1 MDDGTAGSARRERA
15 ERSFETF
22 AHHALRTPLADADDE
37 AAFAEQ
43 MARIADGRD
52 EQADLLADPDV
63 PLSRA
68 LEFQVERTREGF
80 EHRLE
85 RLAGDDADAVADAY
99 LAGERD
105 DWVGELAAYYHECL
119 LGLEEITVAD
129 DRLFVLLVLRYP
141 SSFTVNVSFAEGR
154 PPAAGVRFESPTHAD
169 VDYDDRYGERYYTES
184 RYDQREAAAY
194 LRETGDVVREV
205 FPDPDETPREE
216 RYGGFVYV
224 TAQTHGSF
232 TDVLRAV
239 DPDPTRFD
247 GPPDGPTIV
256 PAGPEADRLD
266 ETLLADARVVA

>member
-216 RYGGFVYV
+216 RYGGVVGAIGRCGGTFSDYF
-224 TAQTHGSF
+224 GP
-232 TDVLRAV
+232 V
-239 DPDPTRFD
+239 DPDLERFERPVEHTVVVPE
-247 GPPDGPTIV
+247 GPAARRTERD
-256 PAGPEADRLD
+256 
-266 ETLLADARVVA
+266 LLADGDLLA